1 MEGQLSFF
9 PEEQKTIR
17 TGRKKKEKCAD
28 PSQTFDERM
37 KRFWHY
43 MENRGMHEQWIE
55 TSVGE
60 IRIIIDALADYCDII
75 AREAGKMD
83 GYPRAVW
90 EERLKRIEQIQ
101 EKLEESSGYSRDQQL
116 VECMKRKHKK
126 DSDVGEDA
134 LVIIAN
140 RTKQNSVQLERS
152 RNLPGNNARGGP

>member
-9 PEEQKTIR
+9 PEEQKVVR
-17 TGRKKKEKCAD
+17 TGRKKKEKYAD

-43 MENRGMHEQWIE
+43 METRGMHEQWIE

-75 AREAGKMD
+75 DREAEKMS
-83 GYPRAVW
+83 GYSRAVW
-90 EERLKRIEQIQ
+90 EERLNRIGKIQ
-101 EKLEESSGYSRDQQL
+101 AKLEDSSGYSRDRQL
-116 VECMKRKHKK
+116 MECMKRKPKK
-126 DSDVGEDA
+126 DNDVGEDT

-140 RTKQNSVQLERS
+140 RAK
-152 RNLPGNNARGGP
+152 